1 VPVTLPR
8 VTLPNLVLARH
19 GETEWSASGKH
30 TSVTDVP
37 LLESGRRDAR
47 LLGERLAGR
56 EFALVLTSPRARA
69 RDTCELVG
77 LGDGAVVDEDL
88 VEVDYGSYEG
98 LTTAEIR
105 EERPGWSVW
114 SDGSPGGETV
124 EQVGVRADRVIA
136 RALDAGGDVALFA
149 HGHLLRI
156 LAARWIGLDA
166 VYGGNLG
173 LSTGSVS
180 ELGFERERR
189 VVWVWNDTA
198 HLRG

>member
-1 VPVTLPR
+1 MTR
-8 VTLPNLVLARH
+8 VVLARH

-56 EFALVLTSPRARA
+56 SFALVLTSPRARA
-69 RDTCELVG
+69 RDTCALAG

-88 VEVDYGSYEG
+88 VEVDYGAYEG
-98 LTTAEIR
+98 RTTPEIR

-114 SDGSPGGETV
+114 DGGAPGGETV

-136 RALDAGGDVALFA
+136 RCLAADGDVALFA
-149 HGHLLRI
+149 HGHFLRI
-156 LAARWIGLDA
+156 LGARWMELDA
-166 VYGGNLG
+166 VVGGNLG
-173 LSTGSVS
+173 LSTGSLC

-189 VVWVWNDTA
+189 VIWVWNDTS
-198 HLRG
+198 HLRE